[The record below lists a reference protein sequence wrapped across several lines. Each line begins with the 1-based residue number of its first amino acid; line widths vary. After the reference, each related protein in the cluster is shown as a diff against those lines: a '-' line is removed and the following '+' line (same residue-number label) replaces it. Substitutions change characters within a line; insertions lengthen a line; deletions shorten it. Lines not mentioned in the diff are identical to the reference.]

1 MIDSFRLEIAI
12 ASLSFASLL
21 SLETRLAAA
30 LAQVLTPCL
39 MSVFVAENSSM
50 SEEHVKLGTIWEEK
64 YQKKQRHK
72 NTKLKNC

>member
-39 MSVFVAENSSM
+39 MSLFVAENSSM
-50 SEEHVKLGTIWEEK
+50 SGYNMGGKIPKNSGIKIQNLRTVEEI
-64 YQKKQRHK
+64 
-72 NTKLKNC
+72 